1 MNSTAI
7 IINSSL
13 KHVHTNRF
21 KKFIYIYI
29 FGCFV
34 TLKKLKIFCS
44 ATVEIFVQLAVDFFS
59 CYLTHMFTS

>member
-1 MNSTAI
+1 MYTLTG
-7 IINSSL
+7 L
-13 KHVHTNRF
+13 KNLY
-21 KKFIYIYI
+21 IYIYI